1 MVLSSLGINEIGK
14 KSAEILISGGF
25 DSIDKLESA
34 SVEDL
39 MKIDGIGEK
48 TASIIVSSFK
58 NQRLLETVEKL
69 RGAGLHF
76 SVDEDERGSDDV
88 EQSLEGTLWCV
99 TGSFEH
105 FNPRS
110 KAMEEIE
117 KRGGRTGSSVTGKT
131 THLLAGKGGGSK
143 LQEAMRLGVRIVD
156 EEEFISMLGSSDD
169 EKDDQEKGQLELF

>member
-1 MVLSSLGINEIGK
+1 MADYINNTSYDTGHGIYIFPENQWYFINENITDYT
-14 KSAEILISGGF
+14 SGCTG
-25 DSIDKLESA
+25 DA
-34 SVEDL
+34 SHNNGHPEWITHIKCFL
-39 MKIDGIGEK
+39 N
-48 TASIIVSSFK
+48 T
-58 NQRLLETVEKL
+58 
-69 RGAGLHF
+69 
-76 SVDEDERGSDDV
+76 DDV

-110 KAMEEIE
+110 KAMDEIE